1 MRLRLGKGS
10 CRRIGDI
17 VLVCWEGCREGMNN
31 LSSKSLETECYSTVA
46 EVASRG
52 NFAPQSYPILSSSCR
67 LALVRKLISASR
79 ATILVW
85 SPSSGYGAWSNRA
98 SFAPVLAGRHAL
110 LRATHGV
117 TTPSLGVSPGSS
129 YHQTFEFSDGLF
141 FGDAVNQSNFS
152 GQAVNLTASQKKTLR
167 LPNATGTA

>member
-1 MRLRLGKGS
+1 
-10 CRRIGDI
+10 
-17 VLVCWEGCREGMNN
+17 MNN

-67 LALVRKLISASR
+67 LVLVRKLISASR
-79 ATILVW
+79 ATIPVW

-152 GQAVNLTASQKKTLR
+152 GQAVKCRQVK
-167 LPNATGTA
+167 LPFAIALVGIECRPIKITHYFRDRDNVT